1 MPVLTLSRNRLIVR
15 GLESAGLIAGIL
27 LALAAL
33 AGYCL
38 HSFLLS
44 IWIGAI
50 LSGPIPPLLTHFD
63 ITNAQLN
70 ILWLAIPFLYWFA
83 LGVGAG
89 LIGWKVSAAESQPER
104 WVEQGLRITRAA
116 AAMLVFAGG
125 LLSFFLYPNFVG
137 GGSSPEN
144 MIKNNLR
151 IIEGSKDQLAL
162 EKNLPTGYV
171 VTEADLAQYIKGGTV
186 RHLGTERYILNPI
199 GVPCYPCWRLI
210 GESGEKG
217 GTRGTRC
224 RKDESFDNR
233 KEISN
238 LALECFSGSHRRG
251 GLCHQLIF
259 LPGLIRF

>member
-33 AGYCL
+33 SGYCL

-199 GVPCYPCWRLI
+199 GVPCYAVLEADWRI
-210 GESGEKG
+210 RRKG
-217 GTRGTRC
+217 W
-224 RKDESFDNR
+224 DEGHTVPKGREFR
-233 KEISN
+233 
-238 LALECFSGSHRRG
+238 
-251 GLCHQLIF
+251 Q
-259 LPGLIRF
+259 